1 MKKTVFLVIGMAVC
15 LSACRK
21 QTFEER
27 VAQEVKEF
35 NEKEAPKRQDMYTMF
50 DSMTFVPKQ
59 QTLSYYYTVEGDG
72 EQLFP
77 AELMKENILKGVRSS
92 LALKSHKEHGLNL
105 QYKYYGKSSGK
116 VLMDVTFTPED
127 YN

>member
-1 MKKTVFLVIGMAVC
+1 MKKTVFFAIGMAVC
-15 LSACRK
+15 LSACKK

-27 VAQEVKEF
+27 VAQEIKEF

-50 DSMTFVPKQ
+50 DSMTFVPEQ

-77 AELMKENILKGVRSS
+77 VELMKENILKGIRSS

>member
-1 MKKTVFLVIGMAVC
+1 MKKTVFLAIGMAVC

-35 NEKEAPKRQDMYTMF
+35 NEKEAPKRQNMYTMF
-50 DSMTFVPKQ
+50 DSMTFVPEQ

-77 AELMKENILKGVRSS
+77 NELMKENILKGVRSS
-92 LALKSHKEHGLNL
+92 LALKSHKEHELNL